1 MKCQVC
7 NCNDTIIREYEK
19 EFIVKGKVIQETIKS
34 RFCTMCNTQI
44 YDEVLDEETAKKVLF
59 AYSKKYGIEPK
70 QIKQFRKKYN
80 LSQDLFAKIIGCA
93 KKTLISYENGTSI
106 PNDTYM
112 IIMKTLFENEETIQ
126 PIIEANKERF
136 TEKEYNKIKDKVYPY
151 IGNNIKSIYSHGIQE
166 LNPFNGFTKFSMEKL
181 KTVVTFFADHGIHKT
196 KLLKEL
202 FYTDFKCYKM
212 FGYSITGLEYARI
225 PYGPVPDNF
234 EIILQELEKSEIIDY
249 KKIIHEN
256 YEEDILKS
264 KVGNDFNILTEEE
277 IAILNSVKNYF
288 LNFNVSK
295 IVEFSHNEKAYKN
308 TKPSELISYQYAF
321 DLQI

>member
-7 NCNDTIIREYEK
+7 NCNDTIIREYKK
-19 EFIVKGKVIQETIKS
+19 EFVVKGKVIQETIKS
-34 RFCTMCNTQI
+34 RFCTSCNAQI
-44 YDEVLDEETAKKVLF
+44 YDEVLDEDAAKKVLLT
-59 AYSKKYGIEPK
+59 YSKEYGIDPEK
-70 QIKQFRKKYN
+70 IKHFRKKYN

-93 KKTLISYENGTSI
+93 KKTLVSYENGTSI

-136 TEKEYNKIKDKVYPY
+136 TEKEYTKIKNKIYPY
-151 IGNNIKSIYSHGIQE
+151 IGNNIKSIYSQGIQE
-166 LNPFNGFTKFSMEKL
+166 LNQFNGFTKFSMEKL
-181 KTVVTFFADHGIHKT
+181 KAVVTFLTGNGIHKT

-212 FGYSITGLEYARI
+212 FGYSMTGLEYARI

-234 EIILQELEKSEIIDY
+234 EIILQELEKNEIIDY

-264 KVGNDFNILTEEE
+264 KVGNDFSILDEEE
-277 IAILNSVKNYF
+277 INILNSVKDYF
-288 LNFNVSK
+288 LSFNVSS
-295 IVEFSHNEKAYKN
+295 IVEFSHNENAYKN
-308 TKPSELISYQYAF
+308 TNPADLISYEYAF